1 MAKSK
6 TVFSTAYFP
15 SVAMMAA
22 MMQYAQDGH
31 ILIEQMETF
40 PKQTHRNRTIIITAN
55 GAMPLSVPVVRTNGN
70 HTFTKDIAISY
81 TERWNLIHW
90 RAIESA
96 YNASP
101 FFLYYRD
108 DVEKIIMQRY
118 KRLLDLNLTILTFL
132 AKKLKKEWDISY
144 TIDYQ
149 RSDNYLV
156 DFRDRYSY
164 KHPETL
170 PTLEKYHQV
179 FEDRMPFNPNVSIL
193 DLLFNKGPET
203 ATYLLRQ
210 IIEI

>member
-81 TERWNLIHW
+81 TERWNLILPEDGGVVRFREGFW
-90 RAIESA
+90 PAV
-96 YNASP
+96 P
-101 FFLYYRD
+101 
-108 DVEKIIMQRY
+108 
-118 KRLLDLNLTILTFL
+118 
-132 AKKLKKEWDISY
+132 
-144 TIDYQ
+144 
-149 RSDNYLV
+149 LV
-156 DFRDRYSY
+156 FQ
-164 KHPETL
+164 PAG
-170 PTLEKYHQV
+170 V
-179 FEDRMPFNPNVSIL
+179 
-193 DLLFNKGPET
+193 
-203 ATYLLRQ
+203 
-210 IIEI
+210 